1 MRMEL
6 DILPL
11 PPSHQLH
18 PQKVFF
24 FSVTP
29 GKNKLFRKNES
40 QTNRRL
46 YENRGIKSFSQL
58 RDECISSSS
67 KGGPSYTGPAKPPN
81 SPIFWQIWWF
91 SRACVA
97 QLSLGR
103 WNFMLISELAE
114 RFYAPVFMEAFS
126 CGCSNFSK

>member
-29 GKNKLFRKNES
+29 GKNKLFRKNEFL
-40 QTNRRL
+40 TNGRL
-46 YENRGIKSFSQL
+46 HENRGIKSFSQL
-58 RDECISSSS
+58 RDERMYFIIVQARVEHHRPSQTTKSAKKLANLVVWLGLYSSALAW
-67 KGGPSYTGPAKPPN
+67 TMTNNAH
-81 SPIFWQIWWF
+81 
-91 SRACVA
+91 
-97 QLSLGR
+97 LG
-103 WNFMLISELAE
+103 
-114 RFYAPVFMEAFS
+114 V
-126 CGCSNFSK
+126 G

>member
-29 GKNKLFRKNES
+29 GKNKLFRKNEFR
-40 QTNRRL
+40 TNGRL
-46 YENRGIKSFSQL
+46 HENLGVKLFSQL
-58 RDECISSSS
+58 QDERILSS
-67 KGGPSYTGPAKPPN
+67 KQGPSYTGVAKPPN
-81 SPIFWQIWWF
+81 LPKNWQIWWF
-91 SRACVA
+91 GWACVA
-97 QLSLGR
+97 QS
-103 WNFMLISELAE
+103 
-114 RFYAPVFMEAFS
+114 
-126 CGCSNFSK
+126 SKDQTRMQKYKK